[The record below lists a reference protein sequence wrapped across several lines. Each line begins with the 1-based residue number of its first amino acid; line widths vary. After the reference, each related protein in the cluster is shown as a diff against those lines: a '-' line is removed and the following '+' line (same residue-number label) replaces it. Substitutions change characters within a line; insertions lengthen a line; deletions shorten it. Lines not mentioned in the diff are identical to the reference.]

1 MKFVSWN
8 VNGLRAI
15 VKKDFYKEFNLL
27 DADFFCVQETKLQAG
42 QIEMDLPGYDTYW
55 SYADRKGY
63 SGTAIFTRHKV
74 LSVNT
79 QLPGIEIEEGRVVV
93 LELPDFFLVNVYTPN
108 IQSGL
113 ARADF
118 RQRWDDAFVAYVC
131 DLDKRKPVI
140 MCGDFNVA
148 HNDIDLKNPAA
159 NRGQAGFSD
168 QERGCFNRLLDSG
181 FTDTFRHLHPDT
193 EGAYSW
199 WSYMNRSR
207 QRNDGWR
214 IDYFLVSNRL
224 GDTIEG
230 AQIEAHVMGS
240 DHAPVTLILK

>member
-15 VKKDFYKEFNLL
+15 VKKEFYKEFKEL
-27 DADFFCVQETKLQAG
+27 DADFFCIQETKLQEG
-42 QIEMDLPGYDTYW
+42 QIEMDLPGYNMYW
-55 SYADRKGY
+55 SYAVKKGY
-63 SGTAIFTRHKV
+63 SGTAIFTRHDV
-74 LSVNT
+74 ISVNT
-79 QLPGIEIEEGRVVV
+79 KLPGIEVEEGRLVA
-93 LELPDFFLVNVYTPN
+93 LELPEFYLVNVYTPN

-118 RQRWDDAFVAYVC
+118 RREWDDAFVAYVC
-131 DLDKRKPVI
+131 ELDRQKPVI

-148 HNDIDLKNPAA
+148 HREIDLKNPAA

-168 QERGCFNRLLDSG
+168 QERDCFNRLLESG
-181 FTDTFRHLHPDT
+181 FTDTFRHLHPDD

-199 WSYMNRSR
+199 WSYMNFSR
-207 QRNDGWR
+207 RRNDGWR

-224 GDTIEG
+224 AEQVEV